1 MKKTVKKVFVT
12 ILAFFTMFLFG
23 GIFSLNKADKT
34 AKAETVT
41 ELTVKSVT
49 YQGLRSNGKQMKIDV
64 EFNEDV
70 NIKDLFQEYFGS
82 IYTSEYGSVPFEVNG
97 EAASQQ
103 TPPPSGS
110 FVFDAGAS
118 STRNA
123 VRIYLS
129 VDYSTIE
136 SISFKAGTTI
146 ASDSLVIAADSEWY
160 PTSTLSTDTY
170 AFMSNVVF
178 TTLETE
184 TITELTV
191 KSVTYSGVRSNG
203 KQMKIDV
210 EFNEDVNIKDLFQ
223 EHLGSIYTS
232 EYGSVPFEVNGEAAS
247 QQTPPPS
254 GSFVFDAGALS
265 TPNAVRIYLSVDYST
280 IESISF
286 KKGTTIASDSLVIA
300 ADSKWYPASTLSTD
314 TYASAGDVAF
324 EIKNEKPETVTELSI
339 KSVTY
344 QGLRSNG
351 VQMKIEVEFNEDVNI
366 LGLFKEYLDA
376 SYTNEYGSVPF
387 EVNGTDPSLFP
398 AVSGSYVFDPI
409 APDADNAV
417 RIYLSVND
425 YSMIESISFKKGTTI
440 ASDSL
445 VIAVSSTWYPTS
457 ELSTDTYASAGS
469 VVFEREDTS
478 DPNYFQ
484 DMEIVAQ
491 TKGDIVL
498 PTEYKGYP
506 CYWTSSYSKIM
517 SSSGKVT
524 RPGIWQPDV
533 DVALT
538 VESNEQQAV
547 FIVMVLAK
555 RVDSISLD
563 KEDLGEFLK
572 NETIDLSRES
582 LTVTYDDGTTA
593 KVVISQDML
602 YYDTSEVGEYIG
614 LIQYRGVSTS
624 FSYVVKE
631 DIALDEESSFSDS
644 TSDTDEDNDAQS
656 TDGFG
661 CNSTV
666 EGMKI
671 VFVMALLAMWVV
683 LRKRADI
690 IN

>member
-49 YQGLRSNGKQMKIDV
+49 YQGLRSNGKQLKIDV

-70 NIKDLFQEYFGS
+70 NIQELFQEYFGS

-97 EAASQQ
+97 DVASKQ

-110 FVFDAGAS
+110 FVFDS
-118 STRNA
+118 TLSTRNA

-129 VDYSTIE
+129 VDYSAIE
-136 SISFKAGTTI
+136 SISFKKGTTI
-146 ASDSLVIAADSEWY
+146 ASDSLVIAADSNWY

-170 AFMSNVVF
+170 ASVGNVAF
-178 TTLETE
+178 KNAQAETV
-184 TITELTV
+184 TELTV
-191 KSVTYSGVRSNG
+191 KNVTYQGLRSNG
-203 KQMKIDV
+203 VQMKIEV
-210 EFNEDVNIKDLFQ
+210 EFNEDVNILELFKKY
-223 EHLGSIYTS
+223 LNASYTN
-232 EYGSVPFEVNGEAAS
+232 EYGSVPFEVNGTDPS
-247 QQTPPPS
+247 QYPAIS
-254 GSFVFDAGALS
+254 GSYVFDPIAPEAD
-265 TPNAVRIYLSVDYST
+265 NAVRIYLSVNDYST

-300 ADSKWYPASTLSTD
+300 ADSNWYPTSTLSTD
-314 TYASAGDVAF
+314 TYASAGNVAF
-324 EIKNEKPETVTELSI
+324 KNAQAETVTELTV

-351 VQMKIEVEFNEDVNI
+351 VQMKIDVEFNEDVNI
-366 LGLFKEYLDA
+366 QELFQEYFG
-376 SYTNEYGSVPF
+376 SNYTSEYGSVPF
-387 EVNGTDPSLFP
+387 EVNGDVASKQTPP
-398 AVSGSYVFDPI
+398 PSGSFVFDSV
-409 APDADNAV
+409 ALSTRNAV
-417 RIYLSVND
+417 RIYLSVD
-425 YSMIESISFKKGTTI
+425 YSTIESISFKKGTTI

-457 ELSTDTYASAGS
+457 ELSTDTYASAGN
-469 VVFEREDTS
+469 VAFEREDTS

-547 FIVMVLAK
+547 FIVTVLAK

>member
-1 MKKTVKKVFVT
+1 MTKKTVKKVFVT

-49 YQGLRSNGKQMKIDV
+49 YQGLRSNGKQLKIDV

-70 NIKDLFQEYFGS
+70 NIQELFQEYFGS

-97 EAASQQ
+97 DVASKQ

-110 FVFDAGAS
+110 YVFD
-118 STRNA
+118 
-123 VRIYLS
+123 
-129 VDYSTIE
+129 
-136 SISFKAGTTI
+136 SIAP
-146 ASDSLVIAADSEWY
+146 DAD
-160 PTSTLSTDTY
+160 
-170 AFMSNVVF
+170 
-178 TTLETE
+178 
-184 TITELTV
+184 
-191 KSVTYSGVRSNG
+191 
-203 KQMKIDV
+203 
-210 EFNEDVNIKDLFQ
+210 
-223 EHLGSIYTS
+223 
-232 EYGSVPFEVNGEAAS
+232 
-247 QQTPPPS
+247 
-254 GSFVFDAGALS
+254 
-265 TPNAVRIYLSVDYST
+265 NAVRIYLSVDYST

-300 ADSKWYPASTLSTD
+300 ADSNWYPTSTLSTD
-314 TYASAGDVAF
+314 TYASAGNVAF
-324 EIKNEKPETVTELSI
+324 KNAQAGTVTELTV

-351 VQMKIEVEFNEDVNI
+351 VQMKIDVEFNEDVNI
-366 LGLFKEYLDA
+366 QELFQEYFG
-376 SYTNEYGSVPF
+376 SNYTSEYGSVPF
-387 EVNGTDPSLFP
+387 EVNGDVASRQTPP
-398 AVSGSYVFDPI
+398 PSGSFVFDSV
-409 APDADNAV
+409 ALSTRNAV
-417 RIYLSVND
+417 RIYLSVD
-425 YSMIESISFKKGTTI
+425 YSTIESISFKKGTTI
-440 ASDSL
+440 ALDSL

-457 ELSTDTYASAGS
+457 ELSTDTYSSAGN
-469 VVFEREDTS
+469 VAFEREDTS

-547 FIVMVLAK
+547 FIVTVLAK
-555 RVDSISLD
+555 RVESVSLD

-582 LTVTYDDGTTA
+582 LTVTYDDATTA
-593 KVVISQDML
+593 MVVISQDML

-631 DIALDEESSFSDS
+631 DIAFDEESSFSDS
-644 TSDTDEDNDAQS
+644 TSDTVEDNDAQT

-683 LRKRADI
+683 LRKRADN